1 MSKSLTRWWAALAAV
16 GASIS
21 LVACAGGAQPAG
33 TASAP
38 ATESTSPATALGD
51 PVSGG
56 EIRIG
61 LNSAL
66 ICIDPNQNASN
77 TTIFI
82 TRNLVDS
89 LTDQDPATG
98 ELKPWLATEWTAN
111 ADATQYTFTIRD
123 GVTFSDGTPL
133 TAETIKKNFD
143 AIKGLGPA
151 VASLANAYLS
161 GYNGSTV
168 VDEHT
173 VQVDFDQPNVQFL
186 QATSTPTLGIF
197 SDTTTALTADER
209 CQGKLVS
216 SGPFTLES
224 YNPQQAIVL
233 ARRTGYDWGSEL
245 RKHTGDAYLEK
256 ASFNIVPEAGV
267 RTGQLRNGEL
277 DLDTIPLTED
287 VKVFEEDANFKVV
300 GRPYPGLGVTLIP
313 NLTRPALQDVDVRR
327 ALLLAVNRDE
337 LVAGVLTRYDGVPTS
352 PLTSSTPLHQAIPG
366 VRYAPD
372 EAKQLLDA
380 AGWVPGADG
389 IREKDGNKL
398 TLSAVYHF
406 SRGSTAAMELV
417 QQQYRAIGVDL
428 QLNLP
433 DPGDL
438 AKYSSSGDF
447 DLWFTPFHRAEP
459 DTLRSTLSFYAGNT
473 GRAPQAR
480 PVDELLTKGSQETDP
495 AKRQVLIT
503 EAATELIDQAY
514 AIPLY
519 ELAGVFVTAGSVQ
532 DLVMDATS
540 RLNLYDVWIAA

>member
-1 MSKSLTRWWAALAAV
+1 MSTTLTRGWAALLAA
-16 GASIS
+16 GASIA
-21 LVACAGGAQPAG
+21 LVGCGGGAQPAG
-33 TASAP
+33 TSSPP
-38 ATESTSPATALGD
+38 AETSPAAAVGD

-56 EIRIG
+56 AIRIG

-66 ICIDPNQNASN
+66 VCIDPHQNASN

-89 LTDQDPATG
+89 LTDQDPETG
-98 ELKPWLATEWTAN
+98 ELKPWLATAWTAN
-111 ADATQYTFTIRD
+111 ADATQYTFTLRD
-123 GVTFSDGTPL
+123 DVTFSDGTPL
-133 TAETIKKNFD
+133 TAQTITKNLD
-143 AIKGLGPA
+143 WIKQAGPA

-161 GYNGSTV
+161 GYSGSTA

-173 VQVDFDQPNVQFL
+173 VQIDFDQPNVQFL

-197 SDTTTALTADER
+197 ADATTALPADER
-209 CQGKLVS
+209 CQGKLVAT
-216 SGPFTLES
+216 GPFTLAS
-224 YNPQQAIVL
+224 YNPQQAIEL

-245 RKHTGDAYLEK
+245 RQHTGDAYLET
-256 ASFNIVPEAGV
+256 ATFNIVPEAGV

-287 VKVFEEDANFKVV
+287 VKLFEADANFNVV

-313 NLTRPALQDVDVRR
+313 NLARPVLQDVKVRQ
-327 ALLLAVNRDE
+327 ALLLAVNREE
-337 LVAGVLTRYDGVPTS
+337 LVAGVLTQYDGVPTS
-352 PLTSSTPLHQAIPG
+352 PLTSSTPLHQVIPG
-366 VRYAPD
+366 VRFAPD
-372 EAKQLLDA
+372 EAKQLLDE

-389 IREKDGNKL
+389 IREKDGAKL

-438 AKYSSSGDF
+438 AKYTSSGDF
-447 DLWFTPFHRAEP
+447 DLWFTPFHRAEA

-473 GRAPQAR
+473 GRAPEAR

-495 AKRQVLIT
+495 AKRQELIT
-503 EAATELIDQAY
+503 QAATELIDQAY

-519 ELAGVFVTAGSVQ
+519 ELAGVFATSGKVQ
-532 DLVMDATS
+532 GLVMDATS
-540 RLNLYDVWIAA
+540 RLNLYDVWLSA